1 MWISVVNDFL
11 IVLSIILSIQNTA
24 NNQLSVQREKMSKG
38 TVKWFNADKGFGFI
52 TPEDGGKDLFVHH
65 SEIQAGG
72 GFATL
77 DDGQEV
83 EFEIG
88 QGQKGPCANNVV
100 PV

>member
-1 MWISVVNDFL
+1 MKFL
-11 IVLSIILSIQNTA
+11 RRNGEFERRIVFIFTKKLKIYN
-24 NNQLSVQREKMSKG
+24 MSKG

-65 SEIQAGG
+65 SEIQSGG

-77 DDGQEV
+77 NDGQAV
-83 EFEIG
+83 EFEVG

-100 PV
+100 PQ